1 MVHMARA
8 NRTRFAVLGAL
19 SIGPR
24 SGYDVKRD
32 LESTVGYFW
41 KESFG
46 QIYPILRGLV
56 DAGFATVEEDAHGGR
71 ARRVY
76 SITPAGRQEF
86 AAWLAVPPE
95 PPQLRNELLL
105 KLFFCRQV
113 DPSVA
118 IGHLR
123 AAAARAQAVL
133 QALAAIHEEVE
144 SERDENPD
152 YDYFQITVRSGQLNN
167 EALLKWC
174 NESIERLERR
184 AQRDSAD

>member
-1 MVHMARA
+1 MLVMARA

-56 DAGFATVEEDAHGGR
+56 DAGFATVQEDANGGR
-71 ARRVY
+71 TRRVY
-76 SITPAGRQEF
+76 SITPAGREEF
-86 AAWLAVPPE
+86 AAWLELPPE
-95 PPQLRNELLL
+95 PSQARSELLL

-123 AAAARAQAVL
+123 AAAAQARGVL
-133 QALAAIHEEVE
+133 QALAAVNEEVE
-144 SERDENPD
+144 SEREGNPD
-152 YDYFQITVRSGQLNN
+152 YDYFQITVRAGQLNN
-167 EALLKWC
+167 EALLQWC

-184 AQRDSAD
+184 AGQEPAD